1 MGYRNYFYSLPVE
14 EYEKIK
20 NLNKKELKELYKG
33 KDLDDDDDYFYIY
46 DIPSLKQVYEFGK
59 YCDFDISHTLCS
71 FYGDSSMEDGD
82 TEFEIANRETFRII
96 IEHYI
101 EKVKLLYKNLIEKN
115 DHQELFDHVKSM
127 GMEWTHDFAVNLHR
141 ETPVITSSWKY
152 EYSIFELI
160 RIYKNFDFKNYVL
173 IYAGH

>member
-20 NLNKKELKELYKG
+20 NLNKKELKELYG
-33 KDLDDDDDYFYIY
+33 GFDSDDDYFYIY

-71 FYGDSSMEDGD
+71 FYGDSSMEDSE

-101 EKVKLLYKNLIEKN
+101 ERVKSLYKNLIEKN
-115 DHQELFDHVKSM
+115 NHLELFDHVKSM
-127 GMEWTHDFAVNLHR
+127 GMEWTHDFAVNLDR

-173 IYAGH
+173 IYAGY